1 VPSLL
6 PPAERRSVVLVTTY
20 AALSLLLLVVGE
32 RIPAGF
38 LRGTGAVIFAPFDRA
53 AAALNGLYT
62 SWSENTQLHEMIV
75 RLQVQNAQL
84 RLMAAETPRLR
95 AQLGLPAWRD
105 LPLKPVEVL
114 ALGGAEPMPV
124 AATLSAGTKKGVEVG
139 DAVLTSEGLIGR
151 VSESWPDL
159 SRATLITDPNQA
171 VACEVEST
179 GVNGILRFVAGP
191 RPHLVLSAVAM
202 ADTVRVGE
210 RIVTS
215 DLSLRFPRGVPV
227 GSVARIDRDPTGLMQ
242 EIEIAP
248 AAHLARLRHAFVAP
262 GPRPPADGIP
272 RPKLEFEPVKIR
284 KAPGDTTTATS
295 GTAKPQ
301 AAATSTAPRPA
312 ATATKPKPAA
322 TPARHAAGGG
332 HR

>member
-53 AAALNGLYT
+53 AGALDRLFT
-62 SWSENTQLHEMIV
+62 SWSENNGLHAKIAALEV
-75 RLQVQNAQL
+75 ENARL

-95 AQLGLPAWRD
+95 AQLGLPAWHE

-124 AATLSAGTKKGVEVG
+124 AATLSAGTKKGVDVG
-139 DAVLTSEGLIGR
+139 DAVMTSEGLVGR

-159 SRATLITDPNQA
+159 ARATLITDPNQA
-171 VACEVEST
+171 VACEVDST
-179 GVNGILRFVAGP
+179 GVNGILRFVPGP

-215 DLSLRFPRGVPV
+215 DLSLRFPRGIPV
-227 GSVARIDRDPTGLMQ
+227 GTVAKIDHDPTGLMQ
-242 EIEIAP
+242 EIEITP

-262 GPRPPADGIP
+262 GPRPPVDGIP
-272 RPKLEFEPVKIR
+272 RPRLEFEPVKIR
-284 KAPGDTTTATS
+284 KAAGDTT
-295 GTAKPQ
+295 GTKSNA
-301 AAATSTAPRPA
+301 
-312 ATATKPKPAA
+312 AA
-322 TPARHAAGGG
+322 TPAKPGPKPTPAKPGTKPNPPAARAG
-332 HR
+332 RT